1 MVSVQ
6 AQCSIWILGL
16 LLAGCAASPKEA
28 ASDAAQT
35 QGAPGSSSAPVIS
48 GSAAT
53 GKAAATNTP
62 LTAGLPAQPVEPSP
76 NQVVDLAKQP
86 PNEADNSGQVCRQ
99 MLKPNTNSI
108 IVVCGTPAQWKE
120 FRAAEARQAE
130 QLLLN
135 MQAGRH

>member
-6 AQCSIWILGL
+6 ARCSIWILGL
-16 LLAGCAASPKEA
+16 LLAGCAASPQEA
-28 ASDAAQT
+28 ASDGART
-35 QGAPGSSSAPVIS
+35 QGAPGSSSAAV
-48 GSAAT
+48 AAT

-86 PNEADNSGQVCRQ
+86 ANEADNSGQVCRQ

>member
-1 MVSVQ
+1 
-6 AQCSIWILGL
+6 
-16 LLAGCAASPKEA
+16 
-28 ASDAAQT
+28 
-35 QGAPGSSSAPVIS
+35 
-48 GSAAT
+48 
-53 GKAAATNTP
+53 
-62 LTAGLPAQPVEPSP
+62 
-76 NQVVDLAKQP
+76 
-86 PNEADNSGQVCRQ
+86 